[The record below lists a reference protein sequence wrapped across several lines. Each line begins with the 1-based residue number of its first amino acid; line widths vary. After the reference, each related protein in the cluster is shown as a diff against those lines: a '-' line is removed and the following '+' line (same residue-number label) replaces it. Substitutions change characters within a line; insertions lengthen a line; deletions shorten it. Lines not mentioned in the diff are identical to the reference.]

1 MGLALLYSC
10 ATVTDMPTELKDKQ
24 LLVLVEPSLHEAIRT
39 ARGNRSMGRF
49 VRDALRAALG
59 LRPESDCRSAQAQAA
74 PEVAASP
81 AQASPDSTASEV
93 SPQ

>member
-1 MGLALLYSC
+1 
-10 ATVTDMPTELKDKQ
+10 MPTELKDKQ

-59 LRPESDCRSAQAQAA
+59 LRPESDCRSAQAA

-81 AQASPDSTASEV
+81 AQASSDSTASEV
-93 SPQ
+93 TPQ